1 MVVFPNLEDPEVGY
15 PMLMLE
21 YMPVGLLGIMMTSFL
36 ASFMSTIDTHLNWG
50 SSYLVNDFY
59 KRFIRPSENDQHY
72 VGISRICV
80 LLIMVC
86 AGVISLFMNSIS
98 EAWKFLIALN
108 AGIGLVQILRWYW
121 WRISAWSEI
130 SAMLAS
136 AIISIVVFSLPQ
148 TKDNFALQMLII
160 VPVSTTIWI
169 GVTFITKP
177 VGEQK
182 LIDFYRLVRPSGG
195 FWHPIT
201 NKVEL
206 EQGKTVDSDRFEP
219 KIDSG
224 QLPGLVMWALG
235 AIFIYSTLF
244 AVGKIILG
252 FYSAGI
258 VSVIISILSGSIVI
272 STISKIVPPEST
284 TDL

>member
-1 MVVFPNLEDPEVGY
+1 
-15 PMLMLE
+15 
-21 YMPVGLLGIMMTSFL
+21 
-36 ASFMSTIDTHLNWG
+36 
-50 SSYLVNDFY
+50 
-59 KRFIRPSENDQHY
+59 
-72 VGISRICV
+72 
-80 LLIMVC
+80 MVC

-121 WRISAWSEI
+121 WRINAWSEI

-177 VGEQK
+177 VSEQK
-182 LIDFYRLVRPSGG
+182 LIDFYRLVQPSGG

-206 EQGKTVDSDRFEP
+206 EQGKTVESDRFEH

-258 VSVIISILSGSIVI
+258 VSVVISILSGSIVI

-284 TDL
+284 TGL